1 MAEYLR
7 TALGDRAFT
16 TETPAE
22 STETQPTPPS
32 APPPSAAFPGSRGR
46 RQVDPELAKKL
57 QIQVSESTQAP
68 VLDGAAFPEDTTENR
83 LHRYLSVEEEETAAD
98 ELLTTLSSELGGA
111 SASTDALPPKLVAV
125 ANGRILQVVND
136 ALRELRQQ
144 SQAQSASDLGMQAL
158 LRLAARGKRL

>member
-16 TETPAE
+16 AETPAE

-32 APPPSAAFPGSRGR
+32 APPPSAASPGSRGR

-83 LHRYLSVEEEETAAD
+83 LHRYLSVEEEENAAD

-158 LRLAARGKRL
+158 LRLVARGKRL